1 MSDTDPSAQTPDPV
15 ALAAEVTALKPQLA
29 ARPDPAP
36 LLAELQG
43 LKARLAAVP
52 DPAAAATENASLR
65 NALEAVR
72 VNFEAL
78 KTDNAR
84 LATEAQTVATA
95 ANATQVTLAQAIRD
109 RDAALQQ
116 FKALEPKALLADE
129 LTVKV
134 NGFINEKRESAL
146 VDALRAKF
154 PGADTLALQGV
165 LTKLHDTGRVN
176 KFAED
181 TAATLA
187 AALPIITAEAPSLT
201 RPPTAG
207 GGSAGLRGSATPV
220 RRHSIIG

>member
-1 MSDTDPSAQTPDPV
+1 MSDTDTQTPDPV
-15 ALAAEVTALKPQLA
+15 ALAAEVTALKTQLA

-72 VNFEAL
+72 VNFDAL
-78 KTDNAR
+78 KADNAR

-109 RDAALQQ
+109 RDAVQAQ
-116 FKALEPKALLADE
+116 FKVLEPKAVLADE
-129 LTVKV
+129 LQIKV
-134 NGFINEKRESAL
+134 NGFVNEKRETAL
-146 VDALRAKF
+146 VDAVRGKF
-154 PGADTLALQGV
+154 PGADTLAIRGV
-165 LTKLHDTGRVN
+165 LTTLHDAGRIN

-181 TAATLA
+181 TAAALA
-187 AALPIITAEAPSLT
+187 AALPIITTEAPSLT
-201 RPPTAG
+201 RPLTAG
-207 GGSAGLRGSATPV
+207 GGSAGLRESPSTSQ
-220 RRHSIIG
+220 RRSIIG

>member
-1 MSDTDPSAQTPDPV
+1 MSDTDTQTPDPV
-15 ALAAEVTALKPQLA
+15 ALAAEVTALKTQLA

-72 VNFEAL
+72 VNFDAL
-78 KTDNAR
+78 KADNAR

-109 RDAALQQ
+109 RDAVQAQ
-116 FKALEPKALLADE
+116 FKVLEPKAVLADE
-129 LTVKV
+129 LQIKV
-134 NGFINEKRESAL
+134 NGFVNEKRETAL
-146 VDALRAKF
+146 VDAVRGKF
-154 PGADTLALQGV
+154 PGADTLAIRGV
-165 LTKLHDTGRVN
+165 LTTLHDAGRIN

-181 TAATLA
+181 TAAALA

-201 RPPTAG
+201 RPLTAG
-207 GGSAGLRGSATPV
+207 GGSAGLRESTSAAP
-220 RRHSIIG
+220 RRSIIG

>member
-1 MSDTDPSAQTPDPV
+1 MSDTDTQTPDPV
-15 ALAAEVTALKPQLA
+15 ALAAEVTALKTQLA

-72 VNFEAL
+72 VNFDAL
-78 KTDNAR
+78 KADNAR

-116 FKALEPKALLADE
+116 FKVLEPKAVLADE
-129 LTVKV
+129 LQIKV
-134 NGFINEKRESAL
+134 NGFVNEKRETAL
-146 VDALRAKF
+146 VDAVRGKF
-154 PGADTLALQGV
+154 PGADTLAIRGV
-165 LTKLHDTGRVN
+165 LTTLHDAGRIN

-181 TAATLA
+181 TNAALT

-201 RPPTAG
+201 RPLTAG
-207 GGSAGLRGSATPV
+207 GGSAGLRESTSAAP
-220 RRHSIIG
+220 RRSIIG

>member
-1 MSDTDPSAQTPDPV
+1 MSDTDTQTPDPV
-15 ALAAEVTALKPQLA
+15 ALAAEVTALKTQLA

-72 VNFEAL
+72 VNFDAL
-78 KTDNAR
+78 KADNAR

-95 ANATQVTLAQAIRD
+95 ANATQAALAQAIRD
-109 RDAALQQ
+109 RDAVQAQ
-116 FKALEPKALLADE
+116 FKVLEPKAVLADE
-129 LTVKV
+129 LQIKV
-134 NGFINEKRESAL
+134 NGFVNEKRETAL
-146 VDALRAKF
+146 VDAVRGKF
-154 PGADTLALQGV
+154 PGADTLAIRGV
-165 LTKLHDTGRVN
+165 LTTLHDAGRIN

-181 TAATLA
+181 TNAALT

-201 RPPTAG
+201 RPLTAG
-207 GGSAGLRGSATPV
+207 GGSAGLRESTSAAP
-220 RRHSIIG
+220 RRSIIG

>member
-1 MSDTDPSAQTPDPV
+1 MSDTDTQTPDPV
-15 ALAAEVTALKPQLA
+15 ALAAEVTALKTQLA

-72 VNFEAL
+72 VNFDAL
-78 KTDNAR
+78 KADNAR

-116 FKALEPKALLADE
+116 FKVLEPKAVLADE
-129 LTVKV
+129 LQIKV
-134 NGFINEKRESAL
+134 NGFVNEKRETAL
-146 VDALRAKF
+146 VDAVRGKF
-154 PGADTLALQGV
+154 PGADTLAIRGV
-165 LTKLHDTGRVN
+165 LTTLHDAGRIN

-181 TAATLA
+181 TNAALT

-201 RPPTAG
+201 RPLTAG
-207 GGSAGLRGSATPV
+207 GGSAGLRESTPAAP
-220 RRHSIIG
+220 RRSIIG

>member
-1 MSDTDPSAQTPDPV
+1 MSDTDTQTPDPV
-15 ALAAEVTALKPQLA
+15 ALAAEVTALKTQLA

-72 VNFEAL
+72 VNFDAL
-78 KTDNAR
+78 KADNAR

-95 ANATQVTLAQAIRD
+95 ANATQAALAQALRD
-109 RDAALQQ
+109 RDAVQAQ
-116 FKALEPKALLADE
+116 FKVLEPKALLADE

-146 VDALRAKF
+146 VDAVRGKF
-154 PGADTLALQGV
+154 PGADTLAIRGV
-165 LTKLHDTGRVN
+165 LTTLHDAGRIN

-181 TAATLA
+181 TNAALT
-187 AALPIITAEAPSLT
+187 AALPIITTEAPSLT
-201 RPPTAG
+201 RPLTSG
-207 GGSAGLRGSATPV
+207 GGSAGLRESVAPPV
-220 RRHSIIG
+220 RRSLVG

>member
-1 MSDTDPSAQTPDPV
+1 MSDTDTQTPDPV
-15 ALAAEVTALKPQLA
+15 ALAAEVTALKTQLA

-72 VNFEAL
+72 VNFDAL
-78 KTDNAR
+78 KADNAR

-116 FKALEPKALLADE
+116 FKVLEPKAVLADE
-129 LTVKV
+129 LQIKV
-134 NGFINEKRESAL
+134 NGFVNEKRETAL
-146 VDALRAKF
+146 VDAVRGKF
-154 PGADTLALQGV
+154 PGADTLAIRGV
-165 LTKLHDTGRVN
+165 LTTLHDAGRIN

-181 TAATLA
+181 TNAALT
-187 AALPIITAEAPSLT
+187 AALPIITTEAPSLT
-201 RPPTAG
+201 RPLTAG
-207 GGSAGLRGSATPV
+207 GGSAGLRESTSAAP
-220 RRHSIIG
+220 RRSIIG